1 MGLIRVL
8 STAILIGACLAP
20 SVSSA
25 EDASFNQYV
34 EGALTVYS
42 KFKEP
47 SKQQSEKFFAF
58 IQAKWQ
64 EKDGVC
70 DRDCSVD
77 GKHAGIE
84 YAYSMKVPLD
94 NEIQ

>member
-8 STAILIGACLAP
+8 SISLLLGASLAP
-20 SVSSA
+20 NVSSA
-25 EDASFNQYV
+25 ENASFNQYV

-58 IQAKWQ
+58 ISEKWEQ
-64 EKDGVC
+64 KSGMCE
-70 DRDCSVD
+70 RNCSVD
-77 GKHAGIE
+77 GMSAGKE
-84 YAYSMKVPLD
+84 YAYRMKVPLD

>member
-8 STAILIGACLAP
+8 STTILIGACLAP

-25 EDASFNQYV
+25 QDASFNQYV

-58 IQAKWQ
+58 ISAKWQ
-64 EKDGVC
+64 EQEGEC
-70 DRDCSVD
+70 YNNCSID
-77 GKHAGIE
+77 GKSAGQE
-84 YAYSMKVPLD
+84 YANRMKVPLE
-94 NEIQ
+94 NEI